1 MFALFFSLALAA
13 TPPKT
18 PVSLSE
24 AASKIN
30 ALLPEEDR
38 IIVPSN
44 GSRQF
49 FSLLNEFKPAG
60 SSAQTTKEV
69 LKISDKSIQGCNA
82 YSWGGGGELHL
93 TAFNDAFKRATEQ
106 VSREGSLPKALQ
118 LARISLMAVQCKGP
132 IIMNALAAEWLKS
145 SMNLIKSLPHKK
157 LKSDDKLRLHSLCE
171 QIAGINSEKILKDS
185 LRYEV
190 VTAAALISAAI
201 EDSKSVSWFANSE
214 DIPSTQRTDFWQQF
228 AADKSFPT
236 DWSRDAKISLE
247 IINAVSKSKAPS
259 FTEYQSEISKQYE
272 AGLNGLWKDLELSD
286 LGFASAAE
294 LKNNKRIVDLVDRL
308 SKDNAALKSLQKNMT
323 EHPEVS
329 SYIFQMALTT
339 LKVEQDILKK
349 FDSKIDEVQSVAKK
363 IK

>member
-1 MFALFFSLALAA
+1 MFALFFSVALAA
-13 TPPKT
+13 TPPKA

-30 ALLPEEDR
+30 ALLPEEDK
-38 IIVPSN
+38 IIVSSA

-49 FSLLNEFKPAG
+49 FSLLNEFKPA
-60 SSAQTTKEV
+60 STSAQTTKNV

-93 TAFNDAFKRATEQ
+93 TAFNDAFKNATQQ

-118 LARISLMAVQCKGP
+118 LSRIALMAVQCKGP
-132 IIMNALAAEWLKS
+132 VIMNALAAEWLKS
-145 SMNLIKSLPHKK
+145 SMNLIKSIPHKK
-157 LKSDDKLRLHSLCE
+157 IKKDDKLRLQALCE

-190 VTAAALISAAI
+190 VTAAALVSAAI
-201 EDSKSVSWFANSE
+201 EDSNSVSWFANNE
-214 DIPSTQRTDFWQQF
+214 DIPSAQRTDFWQQF
-228 AADKSFPT
+228 ATEKSFPT
-236 DWSRDAKISLE
+236 DWERDAKVSLE
-247 IINAVSKSKAPS
+247 VINAVSKSKAPS

-272 AGLNGLWKDLELSD
+272 AGLNGLWKDLELSN
-286 LGFASAAE
+286 LGFATADE
-294 LKNNKRIVDLVDRL
+294 LKDNKRLVDLVDRL
-308 SKDNAALKSLQKNMT
+308 SKDNSALKSVQKNMT
-323 EHPEVS
+323 EHPEIS

-339 LKVEQDILKK
+339 LKIEEDILKK